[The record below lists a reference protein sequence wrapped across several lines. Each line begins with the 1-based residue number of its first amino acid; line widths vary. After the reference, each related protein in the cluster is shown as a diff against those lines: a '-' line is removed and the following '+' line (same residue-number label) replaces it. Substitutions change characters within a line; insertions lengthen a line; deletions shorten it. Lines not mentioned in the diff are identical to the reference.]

1 MRFFGLQDVDM
12 GYSTSMR
19 ILFSCLLVGAL
30 GVPRATSSESA
41 DASVVRGMT
50 ISCQTWGWEWG
61 SPGFAGELQ
70 ELDELGVNW
79 VAIHPYARIRKDGS
93 VSYRE
98 IDLENPPKH
107 LAGAI
112 QTAHERGLS
121 ILIKPHLA
129 YWGSGFSWRGEI
141 KFDDPTALANFH
153 KSYAKW
159 ITTLAEVTRDADAFC
174 VGTELEGL
182 VASPEPWRKL
192 IAQVRKKTDAHLTY
206 AANWSEYELVGFWDA
221 LDVIGLQAYFP
232 ISETSSP
239 TERDL
244 HRGWTTVLDELEAL
258 HEKWSKPIVF
268 TELGYN
274 QSLTAAAKPWDY
286 TRARGKD
293 VRPAS
298 ELQARCTKVA
308 LEVLGEERDW
318 LRGVFLWKW
327 FVGEAPGENFL
338 VDTPELRRVLRDQ
351 WR

>member
-1 MRFFGLQDVDM
+1 
-12 GYSTSMR
+12 MR
-19 ILFSCLLVGAL
+19 IFFSCLLAGVLALPRSGAPEA
-30 GVPRATSSESA
+30 V

-61 SPGFAGELQ
+61 SPGFAGELE
-70 ELDELGVNW
+70 ELHELGVNW

-141 KFDDPTALANFH
+141 KFEDPVALANFH

-192 IAQVRKKTDAHLTY
+192 IAQVREKTSAHLTY
-206 AANWSEYELVGFWDA
+206 AANWSEYGEVSFWDA

-232 ISETSSP
+232 ISEAVSP
-239 TERDL
+239 TEGDL
-244 HRGWTTVLDELEAL
+244 RRGWRQVLSELETL
-258 HEKWSKPIVF
+258 HEKWKKPIVF

-274 QSLTAAAKPWDY
+274 RSLNAAAKPWEY
-286 TRARGKD
+286 SRARGAD
-293 VRPAS
+293 VKSAVQ
-298 ELQARCTKVA
+298 LQTRCTKIA
-308 LEVLGEERDW
+308 LEMLGEERDW

-338 VDTPELRRVLRDQ
+338 LDTPKLRGVLRKQ